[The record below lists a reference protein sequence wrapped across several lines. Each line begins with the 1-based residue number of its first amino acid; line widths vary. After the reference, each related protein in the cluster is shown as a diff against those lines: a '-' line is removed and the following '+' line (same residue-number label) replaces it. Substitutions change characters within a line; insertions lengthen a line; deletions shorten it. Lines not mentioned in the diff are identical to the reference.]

1 LGLITAN
8 KRDSQGLCFIGK
20 VSLPDFLQQKLPIK
34 KGSIIQVSNSHPM
47 YKISCQKTPKSL
59 SKKYVYTANDGIKI
73 GKHNGAHFFTV
84 GQRKGLAIGGT
95 KRPLFVLATDVVEN
109 IIYVGEGNDHP
120 GLFRSGLWIAK
131 KDLHWIRPF
140 LSFNQ
145 SIQLKARI
153 RYRQPLALAKLYP
166 ESNGMYI
173 VFLEPQTAIAAG
185 QFAVWYKEDE
195 LLGSGVIG

>member
-1 LGLITAN
+1 
-8 KRDSQGLCFIGK
+8 
-20 VSLPDFLQQKLPIK
+20 
-34 KGSIIQVSNSHPM
+34 M
-47 YKISCQKTPKSL
+47 
-59 SKKYVYTANDGIKI
+59 
-73 GKHNGAHFFTV
+73 
-84 GQRKGLAIGGT
+84 
-95 KRPLFVLATDVVEN
+95 
-109 IIYVGEGNDHP
+109 
-120 GLFRSGLWIAK
+120 
-131 KDLHWIRPF
+131 HWIRPF

-153 RYRQPLALAKLYP
+153 RYRQPLALAKLYR